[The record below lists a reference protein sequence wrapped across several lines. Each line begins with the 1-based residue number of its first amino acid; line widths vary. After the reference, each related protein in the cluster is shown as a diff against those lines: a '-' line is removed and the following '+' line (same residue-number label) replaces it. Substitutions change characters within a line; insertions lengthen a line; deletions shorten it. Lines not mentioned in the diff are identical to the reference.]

1 MRLCKQK
8 LYLAMARAIMNPN
21 DVARAAEMP
30 RGTMDN
36 AIRGDDVRPATVGKI
51 AKALGI
57 DPAELIEED

>member
-1 MRLCKQK
+1 
-8 LYLAMARAIMNPN
+8 MARAIMNPN

-30 RGTMDN
+30 RATMDN
-36 AIRGDDVRPATVGKI
+36 AIRGDDVRPATAGKI